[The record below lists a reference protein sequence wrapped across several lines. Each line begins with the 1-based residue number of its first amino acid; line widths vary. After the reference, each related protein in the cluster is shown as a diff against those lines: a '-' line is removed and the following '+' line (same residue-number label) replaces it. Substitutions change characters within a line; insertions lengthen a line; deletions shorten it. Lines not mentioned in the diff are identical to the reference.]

1 MSAFKGFRICAL
13 YLNRGISPA
22 LPKDTLNPHLNID
35 GYSLEIRNAEE
46 LGTIDFHPK
55 YNCLG
60 SDFTLIV
67 SFTSWPYEPL

>member
-1 MSAFKGFRICAL
+1 MSAFKRFRICAL

-35 GYSLEIRNAEE
+35 GYSLEIRNAAEV
-46 LGTIDFHPK
+46 GSIDVHPK
-55 YNCLG
+55 YNWPG

-67 SFTSWPYEPL
+67 SFYVMAV